1 MAIQA
6 CETRVDYIQ
15 SLADKP
21 NTMDGMTSSKLK
33 QQFDNAGAGI
43 KEYINNTLVPA
54 INSMDINYVKTNDT
68 RLTDARNW
76 DGNFKP
82 DSVSVYS
89 TARENL
95 KIKTGTSLPST
106 VEEDCLFF
114 LYS

>member
-1 MAIQA
+1 MNLPECNA
-6 CETRVDYIQ
+6 RVNYIQ

-33 QQFDNAGAGI
+33 QQFDNAGAEI
-43 KEYINNTLVPA
+43 KDYINNTLVPT
-54 INSMDINYVKTNDT
+54 INTGTMNYVTTSDT
-68 RLTDARNW
+68 RLTDSRQCNN
-76 DGNFKP
+76 NFDTP
-82 DSVSVYS
+82 L

-95 KIKTGTSLPST
+95 KVKTGTSLPST

>member
-76 DGNFKP
+76 DGIFKTET
-82 DSVSVYS
+82 VYS
-89 TARENL
+89 AARENL

-106 VEEDCLFF
+106 VEDDCLFF